1 MQAKEEY
8 KLKENFIEE
17 VNKELENKLNIKD
30 IEQVIEIT
38 DSISDE
44 FKSKIVEGQDI
55 KNKKVYCIIL
65 NTSITDM
72 QLLEYLKSLIITD
85 EGVFLFY
92 NKDMW
97 LD

>member
-30 IEQVIEIT
+30 IEQVLEIT

-55 KNKKVYCIIL
+55 KNKKVYCII
-65 NTSITDM
+65 
-72 QLLEYLKSLIITD
+72 K
-85 EGVFLFY
+85 
-92 NKDMW
+92 
-97 LD
+97 

>member
-30 IEQVIEIT
+30 IEQVLEIT

-85 EGVFLFY
+85 KGVFLFY